1 MALEPYPDAMLA
13 ELPAAPPGPEARCP
27 MPQSI
32 ELGLIAALQHLPP
45 PQRAVFVL
53 RDVAGFET
61 AEVARM
67 LQLSEPWVAGV
78 LRDARVVIQARMP
91 VADRDRAPEP
101 ASMGERLLVRA
112 FADAFERR
120 DAETILCLLTADA
133 RLSTPPGPFDLRGR
147 KAIAA
152 VLRNRGVCPDGPS
165 VRLIHTRANTQPAF
179 GCYLEKAGA
188 TVAEAH
194 AILVLTLA
202 GDRIRAI
209 TRFSDNSLFAYF
221 GLART
226 LPASMG

>member
-91 VADRDRAPEP
+91 AADRDRAPEP

-120 DAETILCLLTADA
+120 DAEAL
-133 RLSTPPGPFDLRGR
+133 LSTPPGPFDVRGR

-179 GCYLEKAGA
+179 
-188 TVAEAH
+188 V
-194 AILVLTLA
+194 
-202 GDRIRAI
+202 
-209 TRFSDNSLFAYF
+209 
-221 GLART
+221 
-226 LPASMG
+226 